1 MGYFT
6 RPWWKRAAIRVALR
20 NRPPQQQDIFAEAPP
35 DQDFFHIYLHDREG
49 VRRFIVREMN
59 DEGVLGL
66 WFDDPRGQPQERLVT
81 NDELKGMVVSFLH
94 TYRSA
99 RFTYTTPLSLFR
111 ALWTFYPARSVWW
124 DDMIQRQFNKTD
136 LVRGDRMRVLR
147 HFVQKNIEKP
157 DYHATVVTVI
167 ADIYTTRSVLHPR
180 YDQTES
186 HYSMILDSLVHSGE
200 LARDGAS
207 YSMKDQ
213 AVTTLENMEAEKER
227 HDDNMRQQSRIGWL
241 TAALIILTILQAGIA
256 VWGELTPDP

>member
-6 RPWWKRAAIRVALR
+6 RPWWKRAAIRVALYS
-20 NRPPQQQDIFAEAPP
+20 RPPQQQDIFAEAPR

-59 DEGVLGL
+59 DESVLGL

-81 NDELKGMVVSFLH
+81 NDDLKGMAVSFLH

-124 DDMIQRQFNKTD
+124 DNMLQRQFNQTE

-157 DYHATVVTVI
+157 DYHASVVTVI
-167 ADIYTTRSVLHPR
+167 ADIYTSRSVLHPR

-186 HYSMILDSLVHSGE
+186 HYSMILDSLVHSGD

-213 AVTTLENMEAEKER
+213 AVATLENMEAEKER
-227 HDDNMRQQSRIGWL
+227 HDDNIRQQSRIGWL